1 MGGGRRRGARVTAQ
15 PRATLEFLHGGS
27 VARLTLRAPKA
38 NILDAAMIA
47 ALDEGVRD
55 IIARGSL
62 NAVIITSAGPHF
74 SFGASVEE
82 HLPDRIRLTLAA
94 LHALLRRL
102 LDVPAPTIGALRG
115 QCLGGGL
122 ELALACD
129 LLIAEETAQLGCPE
143 IKLGVFPP
151 AASAL
156 LPARVGAA
164 RAAALTLTGASISG
178 KDAAAMGLVT
188 RVAPDGG
195 LEASLEAW
203 LAEAFLTRSP
213 AGLRFAA
220 EASRAEVRRA
230 AAEILPAAESLYL
243 NDLMRESDAVEG
255 IRAFLEKR
263 EPRWIGRHA

>member
-1 MGGGRRRGARVTAQ
+1 MTAS
-15 PRATLEFLHGGS
+15 PKATLEFLHGGS

-38 NILDAAMIA
+38 NILDAAMIT
-47 ALDEGVRD
+47 ALDAGVRD
-55 IIARGSL
+55 IIERRNL
-62 NAVIITSAGPHF
+62 HAVIITSEGPHF

-82 HLPDRIRLTLAA
+82 HLPDRIRPTLAA
-94 LHALLRRL
+94 LHGLLRRL

-129 LLIAEETAQLGCPE
+129 LLVAEESAQLGCPE

-156 LPARVGAA
+156 LPVRIGAA
-164 RAAALTLTGASISG
+164 RAAALTLTGASIG
-178 KDAAAMGLVT
+178 GREAAAIGLVA

-195 LEASLEAW
+195 LEASVDGW
-203 LAEAFLTRSP
+203 LSDAFLSRSP
-213 AGLRFAA
+213 VGLRFAA
-220 EASRAEVRRA
+220 MAIRAEARRA
-230 AAEILPAAESLYL
+230 AVEILPGAERLYL
-243 NDLMRESDAVEG
+243 DEMMREPDAVEG

-263 EPRWIGRHA
+263 DPRWMGSAV

>member
-1 MGGGRRRGARVTAQ
+1 VTAS

-47 ALDEGVRD
+47 ALDAGVRD
-55 IIARGSL
+55 IIERGHL
-62 NAVIITSAGPHF
+62 HAVILTSEGPHF

-82 HLPDRIRLTLAA
+82 HLPDRIRPTLAA
-94 LHALLRRL
+94 LHGLLRRL

-129 LLIAEETAQLGCPE
+129 LLVAEESAQLGCPE

-156 LPARVGAA
+156 LPVRIGAA
-164 RAAALTLTGASISG
+164 RAAALTLTGASIG
-178 KDAAAMGLVT
+178 GLEAAAIGLVA

-195 LEASLEAW
+195 LGASVEAW
-203 LAEAFLTRSP
+203 LSEVFLPRSP

-220 EASRAEVRRA
+220 LASRAEARRA
-230 AAEILPAAESLYL
+230 ADEILPAAESLYL
-243 NDLMRESDAVEG
+243 DGLMREPDAVEG

-263 EPRWIGRHA
+263 DPRWMGSAV